1 MVSSE
6 MKVNDSDM
14 NGKWLQVRTRLGSKY
29 IRQDSIIYIKA
40 DNKSSIVYFEN
51 STSIQTSHLLKWYQI
66 RLPKTHFN
74 RCHHSFIVNCR
85 KIEYFCGNSII
96 SKGNIRI
103 PLSRNRR
110 FQLKSD
116 LESLSMF

>member
-6 MKVNDSDM
+6 MKVNESDT

-29 IRQDSIIYIKA
+29 ILQDSIIYIKA

-51 STSIQTSHLLKWYQI
+51 STSIQTSHLLKWYQV
-66 RLPKTHFN
+66 RLPKTQFI
-74 RCHHSFIVNCR
+74 RCHHSFIVNCM
-85 KIEYFCGNSII
+85 KIEYLCGNSII

-103 PLSRNRR
+103 PFSRKRR
-110 FQLKSD
+110 LQLKSN
-116 LESLSMF
+116 LETLFRF